1 MKYSILTP
9 IGPQKRYARDH
20 FWKGINAFS
29 QQPTQ
34 IYLYSKKA
42 VHDYWMSGRKRNNV
56 TWCQEPEETKT
67 RTLPAVTIGRETL
80 RRKYLEDSLTDW
92 VLLLDPDIIP
102 EPQIIDKF
110 EKFLSTHPLLLVLRS
125 FHPSRSDVSLI
136 RHGISCTFAHRDA
149 MNAYPFT
156 MAEARGVWTG
166 DDLIWI
172 SVMEHLKR
180 KGKNEVLSGFYFD
193 IKHAHEDGR
202 VKEFTEEYK
211 RKLQC

>member
-1 MKYSILTP
+1 MKYCIVTP
-9 IGPQKRYARDH
+9 IGPQKQYARDL
-20 FWKGINAFS
+20 FWGGIDNLT

-34 IYLYSKKA
+34 IYFYSKKN
-42 VHDYWMSGRKRNNV
+42 VHNHWMKGRKQDNI

-67 RTLPAVTIGRETL
+67 RTLQAVTVGRETL
-80 RRKYLEDSLTDW
+80 RQKYLEESVAEW

-102 EPQIIDKF
+102 EPHIIDKF
-110 EKFLSTHPLLLVLRS
+110 EVFLETHPKLVVLRA
-125 FHPSRSDVSLI
+125 FHPSRSDHSTI

-149 MNAYPFT
+149 MAAYPFS
-156 MAEARGVWTG
+156 MGQIRGIWTG

-172 SVMEHLKR
+172 AVMGLLGR
-180 KGKNEVLSGFYFD
+180 RRGIEVLAGFYFD

-202 VKEFTEEYK
+202 IKEFDEEHK